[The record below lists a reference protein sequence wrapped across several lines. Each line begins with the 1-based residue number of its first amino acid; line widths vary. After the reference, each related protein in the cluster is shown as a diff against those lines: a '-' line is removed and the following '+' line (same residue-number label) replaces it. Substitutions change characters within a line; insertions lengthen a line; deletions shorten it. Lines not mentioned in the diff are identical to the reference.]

1 MAKDDRR
8 AVVTSTSKE
17 GTYEHIVG
25 ERLLEGGA
33 STGPGLLGFALG
45 EKRLVLPFGSF
56 SHWRPLGEGVISA
69 HVVVRLWLE
78 VPRTHLVVCTRVSP
92 IHSTSLRTFT
102 AAEARLQMNSL
113 FWAGAST
120 CLTAALPPLW

>member
-45 EKRLVLPFGSF
+45 EKRL
-56 SHWRPLGEGVISA
+56 GVISA

-78 VPRTHLVVCTRVSP
+78 VPRTHLVVCTRGHPPVLQRL
-92 IHSTSLRTFT
+92 SLHFGSGRVVLKDKQQITP
-102 AAEARLQMNSL
+102 
-113 FWAGAST
+113 ASWEK
-120 CLTAALPPLW
+120 AP